1 MVSEH
6 KSLLEKN
13 HEKVVSSKDSTLE
26 GMANEYKKEIDFQKK
41 MARDYEDKAKQQAIK
56 IIEQDGQLEIAR
68 NGWDKTKR
76 SLDTAHKEVSEL
88 KEREKVLRKNLK
100 VREEESEERRK

>member
-1 MVSEH
+1 VVSEH

-41 MARDYEDKAKQQAIK
+41 MVRDYEDKAKQQAIK
-56 IIEQDGQLEIAR
+56 IIEQEGQLEITK
-68 NGWDKTKR
+68 NGLDKAKR
-76 SLDTAHKEVSEL
+76 SLDNAHKEINEL
-88 KEREKVLRKNLK
+88 KEREKGLRKNLK
-100 VREEESEERRK
+100 VREE